1 MSSIRI
7 LDVNKDY
14 VEIPLLKSGKK
25 AKAIVHPGMGA
36 KNGALNYVVMETGDE
51 NILHVHPNSDDVI
64 YIVQGEGI
72 VVDGDGNEK
81 NFKQENVIF
90 IPAGTFHAVKARGTQ
105 TYMAIGGPQP
115 ADTGMFNRAW
125 KGR

>member
-14 VEIPLLKSGKK
+14 IEIPLLKSGKK

-36 KNGALNYVVMETGDE
+36 KYGALNYVVMEPGDE

-64 YIVQGEGI
+64 CILQGKGV
-72 VVDGDGNEK
+72 VVDGDGNE
-81 NFKQENVIF
+81 NSFKQRDVIF
-90 IPAGTFHAVKARGTQ
+90 CS
-105 TYMAIGGPQP
+105 
-115 ADTGMFNRAW
+115 
-125 KGR
+125 GRDFSCS

>member
-25 AKAIVHPGMGA
+25 AKAIVHPGMGS
-36 KNGALNYVVMETGDE
+36 KYGALNYVVMEPGDE

-64 YIVQGEGI
+64 YILQGEGV
-72 VVDGDGNEK
+72 VVDGDGNE
-81 NFKQENVIF
+81 NSFKQWDVIF
-90 IPAGTFHAVKARGTQ
+90 CSVRDFSCGE
-105 TYMAIGGPQP
+105 GPWQP
-115 ADTGMFNRAW
+115 GVHSHWWATTSRYGYVYSRVE
-125 KGR
+125 R